1 MTYPW
6 SWYTDSDVLRAEEDR
21 IFARSWQ
28 YVGHAG
34 ELAQP
39 GDYFATTIGRTPLVL
54 TRAEDG
60 KLRAFVNVCR
70 HRGSVVVEGAGNR
83 ATLQCPYHAWTY
95 ALDGRLRAA
104 PRADFELD
112 EVSLVPV
119 RLEQWGPFLFA
130 NVDADAAPLAEALD
144 AVPAEVVECGVDVD
158 ALRFHH
164 RAEWTVDANWK
175 LACENFLECYHCPV
189 AHKGFSALVDVS
201 PDAYRLDSRGFV
213 SSQYG
218 PVRENGRARY
228 DTAGE
233 VLRSQFHFLFPNTAV
248 NVLPGRANLSIGS
261 FAPDRPERTRRVL
274 DYFFAPDAEDA
285 WIEELLAFDDEVG
298 REDTVLV
305 ERVQRGVAAG
315 AIDGGRLVGDAEQLV
330 AHFQSLVA
338 AALAHYRPTNSVT

>member
-164 RAEWTVDANWK
+164 RAEWTVEANWK

-228 DTAGE
+228 DTASE

-338 AALAHYRPTNSVT
+338 AALADYRPTTSVT